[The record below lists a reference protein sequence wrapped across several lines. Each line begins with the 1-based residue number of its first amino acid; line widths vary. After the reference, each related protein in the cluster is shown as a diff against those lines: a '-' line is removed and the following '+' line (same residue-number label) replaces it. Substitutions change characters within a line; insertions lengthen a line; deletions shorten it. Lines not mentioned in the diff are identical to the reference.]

1 MNDVRYFS
9 NNRGISIIRNE
20 FTYGGTEGLYEIAV
34 VAWWTD
40 KKGNKDHA
48 VDYSTEITDDVIG
61 HLTMEDVEKIAE
73 RIKKLSP
80 RDNKKPHP
88 LELRNFIDHM
98 FDDEENN
105 DGH

>member
-1 MNDVRYFS
+1 MNDVRYFD
-9 NNRGISIIRNE
+9 NNRGISIISSE
-20 FTYGGTEGLYEIAV
+20 FSYGGTKGLYEIAV
-34 VAWWTD
+34 VAWWED

-80 RDNKKPHP
+80 RTNEKPNP
-88 LELRNFIDHM
+88 LELRNFIDYILE
-98 FDDEENN
+98 DKEE
-105 DGH
+105 GE